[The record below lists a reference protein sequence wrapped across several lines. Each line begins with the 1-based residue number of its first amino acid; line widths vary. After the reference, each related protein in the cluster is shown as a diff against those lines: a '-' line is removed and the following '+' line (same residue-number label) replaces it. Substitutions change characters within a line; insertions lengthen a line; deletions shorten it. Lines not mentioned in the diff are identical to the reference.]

1 MANSQSSVKKKKL
14 NYNFKVNKVH
24 VQECGFYE
32 DSSSW
37 YILLVILITIIV
49 GVLNANHVSTLFEN
63 DRHFSHLSN
72 VEREMTF
79 RTEMGLYYSYFKTII
94 EANSLSEGAQMLYRN
109 NLTEYPL
116 VINTLKRFNLY
127 PELLIG
133 AMYRGLNNFGILK
146 QQCWT
151 VNRGEGLDPVQSC
164 EGLQDP
170 PNFYI
175 SIVWIT
181 AGFTTSLMFLI
192 GHYISRSVF
201 GGLLAVL
208 CFFYNHGEATRV
220 MWTPPLR
227 ESFAFPICL
236 AQVLSVTIASRNP
249 RPGWKNVLSVS
260 FSTTLFIVCWQF
272 AQFMLFTQT
281 CAVFAVYLLGV
292 LPLDSMHSIL
302 VAQVIGLLNA
312 VALMFG
318 NEMLFTSWF
327 FSSLIALFL
336 ITLPFNSIYQK
347 LSTLPRVLASGISFL
362 VLTYLLKAGI
372 SSAFN
377 VQDDAHIFEILKS
390 KFTDFKNFHTLLYT
404 CAVEFDFLGWEMPWK
419 TSVTLLLPSAVLAT
433 VLVIYQYLFTI
444 WKKYWSSD
452 SSIVILS
459 SDPAS
464 LYNVLQMLAYAL
476 MSILIMRLKLFF
488 TPHLCLVAGLLAA
501 RKYVSVFKSREIQL
515 ACLVALVAAM
525 SYQGIQNI
533 QEQRQI
539 MGEYQNVAL
548 EELIEWINKN
558 LPKNAVLAGPMPTM
572 ANLLL
577 STRRPIVNH
586 PHYEDVGIRDRTKK
600 VYTVFSRMSKEEV
613 HRNLASLKVEYLILH
628 AGWCLSVERNG
639 CALTE
644 VWDQEDPGLKNIGKE
659 PLCPQL
665 WHKTPLPFVKLFK
678 NNEYAVLRVSNKHI
692 EISSKTNS
700 QTM

>member
-1 MANSQSSVKKKKL
+1 
-14 NYNFKVNKVH
+14 
-24 VQECGFYE
+24 
-32 DSSSW
+32 
-37 YILLVILITIIV
+37 
-49 GVLNANHVSTLFEN
+49 
-63 DRHFSHLSN
+63 
-72 VEREMTF
+72 
-79 RTEMGLYYSYFKTII
+79 
-94 EANSLSEGAQMLYRN
+94 
-109 NLTEYPL
+109 
-116 VINTLKRFNLY
+116 
-127 PELLIG
+127 
-133 AMYRGLNNFGILK
+133 
-146 QQCWT
+146 
-151 VNRGEGLDPVQSC
+151 
-164 EGLQDP
+164 
-170 PNFYI
+170 
-175 SIVWIT
+175 
-181 AGFTTSLMFLI
+181 
-192 GHYISRSVF
+192 
-201 GGLLAVL
+201 
-208 CFFYNHGEATRV
+208 
-220 MWTPPLR
+220 
-227 ESFAFPICL
+227 
-236 AQVLSVTIASRNP
+236 
-249 RPGWKNVLSVS
+249 
-260 FSTTLFIVCWQF
+260 
-272 AQFMLFTQT
+272 
-281 CAVFAVYLLGV
+281 
-292 LPLDSMHSIL
+292 
-302 VAQVIGLLNA
+302 
-312 VALMFG
+312 MFG

-488 TPHLCLVAGLLAA
+488 TPHLCLIAGLLAA

-613 HRNLASLKVEYLILH
+613 HR
-628 AGWCLSVERNG
+628 
-639 CALTE
+639 
-644 VWDQEDPGLKNIGKE
+644 
-659 PLCPQL
+659 
-665 WHKTPLPFVKLFK
+665 
-678 NNEYAVLRVSNKHI
+678 
-692 EISSKTNS
+692 
-700 QTM
+700 